1 MRRTTLVFGGLA
13 LTALAVA
20 GALALALRWYRV
32 PLAGAAEGGI
42 VEIAPGQTLAAIAD
56 GLAARRLLDHPRLWT
71 LFARYTGQAT
81 RLRTG
86 EYALRPGT
94 TPEELLDLLVS
105 GRVLL
110 HPITLI
116 EGWTFAEALAAVQG
130 SPVVKPTL
138 KGASAARTMELL
150 GSAGVAPEG
159 ELFPDTYLV
168 PRGAT
173 DLEVLKLAH
182 VRLEQR
188 LAAAWQERRPELPLA
203 SAYQALILASIVE
216 KETGAPDER
225 PRIAGVFVNRLRL
238 GMRLQTDPS
247 VIYGLGAAYDGSI
260 HKRDLLADT
269 PYNTYTRSGLPPTP
283 IALPGAESLKAAVQP
298 LATEE
303 LYFVAT
309 GRGDGRHVFS
319 HTLAQHD
326 AAVARYLAQLRG
338 SAAHGTDR

>member
-1 MRRTTLVFGGLA
+1 MRRTALLLGALA
-13 LTALAVA
+13 LTAA
-20 GALALALRWYRV
+20 GALALALRWYRA
-32 PLAGAAEGGI
+32 PLAGATAGGI
-42 VEIAPGQTLAAIAD
+42 VEIAPGQSLAGIAD
-56 GLAARRLLDHPRLWT
+56 GLAAGGVLDHPRLWT
-71 LFARYTGQAT
+71 LFTRYTGQAA
-81 RLRTG
+81 RLRAG

-105 GRVLL
+105 GRVVL
-110 HPITLI
+110 HPVTLI
-116 EGWTFAEALAAVQG
+116 EGWTFTEALAAVEAN
-130 SPVVKPTL
+130 PVVKTTL
-138 KGASAARTMELL
+138 KGATSAHIMELL

-159 ELFPDTYLV
+159 QLFPDTYLV

-173 DLEVLKLAH
+173 DLEMLKLAH
-182 VRLEQR
+182 ARLAER
-188 LAAAWQERRPELPLA
+188 LAAAWQSRRAGLPLA
-203 SAYQALILASIVE
+203 SAYQALVLASIVE
-216 KETGAPDER
+216 KETGAADER

-247 VIYGLGAAYDGSI
+247 VIYGLGATYDGSI

-269 PYNTYTRSGLPPTP
+269 PYNSYTRAGLPPTP
-283 IALPGAESLKAAVQP
+283 IALPGAESLKAAAQP

-338 SAAHGTDR
+338 GAAHGTGR